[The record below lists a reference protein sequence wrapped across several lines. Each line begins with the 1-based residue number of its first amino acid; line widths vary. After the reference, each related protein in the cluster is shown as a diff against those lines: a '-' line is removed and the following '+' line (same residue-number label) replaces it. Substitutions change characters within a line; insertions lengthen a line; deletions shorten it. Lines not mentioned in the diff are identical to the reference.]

1 MSATFTASPELA
13 HPLELGA
20 FVLNPQTQEAFYKGS
35 KINLR
40 KKEYQLLEFLA
51 LNKNRVV
58 NRLTILEYVWNYEVE
73 IETNT
78 LEVHMAG
85 LRRKI
90 EKFCAPDQARIE
102 TIYGMGYRLLIPE

>member
-1 MSATFTASPELA
+1 M
-13 HPLELGA
+13 
-20 FVLNPQTQEAFYKGS
+20 LNPQTQEAFYKGR
-35 KINLR
+35 KIGLR

-90 EKFCAPDQARIE
+90 EKFCAREQAHIE
-102 TIYGMGYRLLIPE
+102 TVYGMGYRLIIADS